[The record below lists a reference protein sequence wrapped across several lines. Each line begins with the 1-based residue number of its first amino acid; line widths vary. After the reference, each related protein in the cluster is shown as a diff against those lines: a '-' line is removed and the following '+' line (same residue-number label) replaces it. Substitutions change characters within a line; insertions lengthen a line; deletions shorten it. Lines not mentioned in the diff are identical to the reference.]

1 MCCAGKGS
9 TMKKVLAVTVL
20 GLVALVVARKTN
32 FVSYASTAMNKV
44 ECQAK
49 RSIPTKFE
57 LERIRNEI
65 AQLDGDIDRM
75 VRPVAEN
82 KAVID
87 RMRKEIEKT
96 QANVDEKKQ
105 VLLGVTEELKSN
117 PEFVIFGGKR
127 FPATEV
133 KAQLGRDF
141 DSYKRL
147 DTHLQT
153 QRKLLTAKEQALKA
167 SHEQLSK
174 VISKKHEYELQLAQ
188 LEAEEETLQIARI
201 GSEMKLDDSRATKI
215 AEALA
220 AVRHRHDVERAEVEL
235 RTGAFA
241 NIPLHDRSRT
251 NVDVDAIR
259 AYLEGGQQPTDTA
272 RK

>member
-1 MCCAGKGS
+1 
-9 TMKKVLAVTVL
+9 MKRAIAITVL
-20 GLVALVVARKTN
+20 GLVALVVAKKTN
-32 FVSYASTAMNKV
+32 ALSYATTAFHRV
-44 ECQAK
+44 ETQTK
-49 RSIPTKFE
+49 RSIPTRFE
-57 LERIRNEI
+57 LDRIRHEI
-65 AQLDGDIDRM
+65 AQLDGDINQM
-75 VRPVAEN
+75 VRPVAEH

-87 RMRKEIEKT
+87 RMRKEIDRT

-105 VLLGVTEELKSN
+105 VLLGVTEELKAN
-117 PEFVIFGGKR
+117 PEFVVFGGKR
-127 FPATEV
+127 FPAADV

-141 DSYKRL
+141 ESFKRL

-153 QRKLLTAKEQALKA
+153 QRKLLQAKEQALKA
-167 SHEQLSK
+167 SHEQLAK

-215 AEALA
+215 AEAIA
-220 AVRHRHDVERAEVEL
+220 AVQHRHDVERAEVEL

-251 NVDVDAIR
+251 AVDVDAIR
-259 AYLEGGQQPTDTA
+259 AYLEGGQQATYTA
-272 RK
+272 RM